1 MLYLKAAIWVLEEK
15 SDRAIVH
22 VLPTPQL
29 AWQDVV
35 LGREGRIVEQP
46 ESCKIV
52 NPTLHLCMRLE
63 KQLRILGISS
73 LQNIIRQW

>member
-29 AWQDVV
+29 AWQDVILKV
-35 LGREGRIVEQP
+35 VDERALTLLGSPRKVKGGSGE
-46 ESCKIV
+46 
-52 NPTLHLCMRLE
+52 L
-63 KQLRILGISS
+63 SS
-73 LQNIIRQW
+73 PL

>member
-29 AWQDVV
+29 AWQDVILKV
-35 LGREGRIVEQP
+35 VDERALTLLGSPRKVKGGSEEIKR
-46 ESCKIV
+46 V
-52 NPTLHLCMRLE
+52 NE
-63 KQLRILGISS
+63 EIK
-73 LQNIIRQW
+73 